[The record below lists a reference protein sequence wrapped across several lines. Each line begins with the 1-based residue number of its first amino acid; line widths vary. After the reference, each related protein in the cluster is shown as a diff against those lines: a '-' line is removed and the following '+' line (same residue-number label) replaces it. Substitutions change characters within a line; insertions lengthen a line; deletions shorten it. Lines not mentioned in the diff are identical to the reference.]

1 MFTVNNR
8 VKSNA
13 NKPHDTTGERCCICC
28 ENIFNFLHFP
38 IFGSRKYNLTMKNK
52 SLESEYCEVLKSCL
66 HNQ

>member
-13 NKPHDTTGERCCICC
+13 NKPHETTGERCCICC
-28 ENIFNFLHFP
+28 ENIFNFD
-38 IFGSRKYNLTMKNK
+38 KKNK
-52 SLESEYCEVLKSCL
+52 SLESEYCEVLKLCL